1 MRTSGFDPERI
12 RFKKI
17 IFVTVTGTTI
27 RGLEIIWTCAETKH
41 WRQQENLQ
49 SFSDEG
55 KNLKLS
61 RFITELSVVVGPTDF
76 VVDLDVVT
84 MLAKVGNL
92 MTTKAAKRAPKS
104 QSKMPLLNIQLQ
116 DTVFFYPVEKYERL
130 VTGFKNIAQGT
141 EICIHLNA
149 NLIYD
154 DLPVFF

>member
-1 MRTSGFDPERI
+1 MKTSF
-12 RFKKI
+12 
-17 IFVTVTGTTI
+17 FVTSPGTTI

-49 SFSDEG
+49 SFTDEG

-84 MLAKVGNL
+84 TLAKVGNL

-130 VTGFKNIAQGT
+130 VTGFKNINKTTAS
-141 EICIHLNA
+141 CIHLDA
-149 NLIYD
+149 TMLFGDLRVFKKFLIV
-154 DLPVFF
+154 LV